1 MSSFDVLEE
10 AGELTRR
17 GQPFALATVVWRQ
30 GPSSGQQGSRAII
43 TAAGELHGWIGG
55 ACAEPAVIR
64 EAQQV
69 ISEGVPRL
77 LLLGTPD
84 QFGAAV
90 PDGMTVVPIACQS
103 EGALEVYIEPVL
115 PAPHLVV
122 VGRSPMVATLA
133 DLSRALGWRT
143 TVLDR
148 GAFSAADADES
159 SMVVV
164 ATQGH
169 GDEDAVEQ
177 AAAARPAYL
186 GLVGSARRGAAVLGY
201 LRDRGVPQDQ
211 LDRVHVPAG
220 LDLGRTSHREIAVA
234 ILAELVQLRASGGL
248 AVAARAAR
256 AGAFPGEGG
265 RAEGVSPPSGEVRG
279 GRSGGSPPRDST
291 DPVCGMTVTADASS
305 YPLEHEGVTYY
316 FCCAGCRRSF
326 QENPAAH
333 GEGEPMLITN
343 EFEVA
348 QPVEKVWKFFGD
360 IPQVATCLPGA
371 ELTEDLGGEKYQG
384 RVAIRMGPVRLQFGG
399 TAEIAERDEAAKRV
413 IVNAAGAEEKGR
425 GQASM
430 VITATLAR
438 SSRGTRVNVAQD
450 LQLSGAA
457 AQYGRGM
464 ISDVSSV
471 LMRDFATTM
480 QDRIERIERGESA
493 EQIAA
498 AGSSPAS
505 GLALGLRAAFMA
517 LSRVFR
523 RFFLPYHAPAS

>member
-1 MSSFDVLEE
+1 MQSWDVMEE

-43 TAAGELHGWIGG
+43 TAGGDLHGWIGG
-55 ACAEPAVIR
+55 ACAEPVVIR

-69 ISEGVPRL
+69 ITEGVPRL
-77 LLLGTPD
+77 LLLGTPE
-84 QFGAAV
+84 QFASKAEAGGAV
-90 PDGMTVVPIACQS
+90 PDGMTFVPIACQS

-177 AAAARPAYL
+177 AVAARPAYL
-186 GLVGSARRGAAVLGY
+186 GLVGSAKRGAAVLGY
-201 LRDRGVPQDQ
+201 LADRGVPQDQ
-211 LDRVHVPAG
+211 LDRVRVPAG

-234 ILAELVQLRASGGL
+234 ILAELVQLRASGDMAAGMADTGGARVAEQSGGGVNRSGL
-248 AVAARAAR
+248 RDDRERGPVQLP
-256 AGAFPGEGG
+256 AGARGRDLLLLLRRLPPVVPGEPG
-265 RAEGVSPPSGEVRG
+265 GVS
-279 GRSGGSPPRDST
+279 
-291 DPVCGMTVTADASS
+291 
-305 YPLEHEGVTYY
+305 
-316 FCCAGCRRSF
+316 
-326 QENPAAH
+326 Q
-333 GEGEPMLITN
+333 GEPMLIKN
-343 EFEVA
+343 DFEVA

-371 ELTEDLGGEKYQG
+371 ELTEDLGGEKYKGQ
-384 RVAIRMGPVRLQFGG
+384 VAVRMGPVRLQFAG
-399 TAEIAERDEAAKRV
+399 TAEIAERDEAAKRLV
-413 IVNAAGAEEKGR
+413 LNAAGAEAKGR

-430 VITATLAR
+430 VVTATLVR
-438 SSRGTRVNVAQD
+438 SGRGTKVNVTQD

-464 ISDVSSV
+464 ISDVTSV

-480 QDRIERIERGESA
+480 QDRIERVERGESA

-498 AGSSPAS
+498 SGTSSAS
-505 GLALGLRAAFMA
+505 GLALGLRAAVMA

-523 RFFLPYHAPAS
+523 RFFVPYHAAS